1 VLTTSR
7 GDRGALLAGAV
18 AALVFV
24 ASAAVAIRSPHVA
37 GERILTWVAEHRLTG
52 VTKFSELFAFIGS
65 WIVMLPLAVLSVA
78 LLLGTGRRRAALLVG
93 LSMTMEAILN
103 PLLKSLFGLPR
114 PGDDLAL
121 AHVSGYGF
129 PSGHAMAAAALSV
142 SLALVARQTRWW
154 RPALIA
160 AVVWTML
167 MGLSRVY
174 LGVHWPSDVVGGWAA
189 GVALTLGVCVLL
201 GIDARSEA
209 AGDEAT

>member
-1 VLTTSR
+1 MASR
-7 GDRGALLAGAV
+7 AGRGAFLAGAV
-18 AALVFV
+18 ATLVFV
-24 ASAAVAIRSPHVA
+24 AGAAVATRSPRTA
-37 GERILTWVAEHRLTG
+37 DERILAWVAEHRLTG
-52 VTKFSELFAFIGS
+52 LTELAELFAFLGS
-65 WIVMLPLAVLSVA
+65 WVVMLPLAVLSVA

-93 LSMTMEAILN
+93 LSMTMQTIVN

-121 AHVSGYGF
+121 AHVPGYGF
-129 PSGHAMAAAALSV
+129 PSGHAMAAAALSL
-142 SLALVARQTRWW
+142 SLALVARQTRWR

-201 GIDARSEA
+201 GIDARGEA
-209 AGDEAT
+209 ASDEAT